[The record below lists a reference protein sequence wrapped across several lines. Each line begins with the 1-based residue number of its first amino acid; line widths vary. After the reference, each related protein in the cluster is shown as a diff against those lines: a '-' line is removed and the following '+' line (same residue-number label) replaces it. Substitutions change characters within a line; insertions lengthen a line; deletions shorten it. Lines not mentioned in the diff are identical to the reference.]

1 MQIKIWGAFFRLLCV
16 SSLFVVLGA
25 RPVLSA
31 GDPCRNIGVSGECE
45 MFQDII
51 QVQPMVAQQLIRTA
65 LNDNNVTFGEYTNKT
80 IGDDTYEITD
90 SKGAKHIFWFDDL
103 QDSKSAS
110 VEYSVAAAIC
120 LLNGGKIERNSNICY
135 GRLSES
141 KLNGQLSEF
150 GMTVQCFDN
159 MNSQPYCKIQAKTL
173 SGKLRGFIFNNQTII
188 EPDVFQSMQIVST
201 DEVQNYL
208 RDYTMLKLATNGLIM
223 RSFRCLSMPISYKNI
238 NTLSD
243 IIDDQDDVLSCTVSY
258 FDPTADKTYK
268 QTVDFLFDDMYEH
281 GKNAASAG
289 RAGLVCNAQGG
300 SATTK
305 GVCAGFTQEMCD
317 AIRINYNIDTRWD
330 TDAGGCIMLSMETD
344 AQNKKIT
351 GIVEAVGG
359 VAIGILLLP
368 ATGGT
373 SVVGVVAVIGG
384 IVTIVATYISQSAA
398 SEIDA
403 MFTASLLDA
412 NKCMINQCG
421 GVTTQ
426 NGQMVVKNKTSSD
439 CIACATSSVENL
451 IKSVIEFKGEYGNND
466 ANASAYLIDALYS
479 VVSGTMQPICI
490 EAVAQGVKQNDY
502 VTIKR
507 AADTAILIGTLIS
520 LGSGIAGK
528 VTKPNI
534 TTIFDKMGEG
544 LQKLNK
550 SKINVI
556 AFETLAASSRME
568 KLALRIKN
576 ASMVISET
584 VVGRLKNMTGL
595 KNSSPF
601 VERIGS
607 VLDIK
612 DGNDAANS
620 IYNNWTATCNTD
632 FPCTSTI
639 DEFTIS
645 ESLEMLCGG

>member
-80 IGDDTYEITD
+80 VGDDSYFVTD
-90 SKGAKHIFWFDDL
+90 STGAQHVFWFDDL
-103 QDSKSAS
+103 QDSKSAT
-110 VEYSVAAAIC
+110 VENSVAAAIC

-159 MNSQPYCKIQAKTL
+159 MNSKPYCKIQAKTL

-208 RDYTMLKLATNGLIM
+208 RDYTMLKLSMNGLIM
-223 RSFRCLSMPISYKNI
+223 RGFRCLSMPISYKNI

-281 GKNAASAG
+281 GKTAASAG

-351 GIVEAVGG
+351 GIIEAVGG

-384 IVTIVATYISQSAA
+384 VVTIVATYVSQSAA
-398 SEIDA
+398 AEIDA
-403 MFTASLLDA
+403 RFTATLLAA
-412 NKCMINQCG
+412 NKCLINQCG
-421 GVTTQ
+421 GIVTKNNQ
-426 NGQMVVKNKTSSD
+426 SFVKNKTD
-439 CIACATSSVENL
+439 TNCISCATQSVAKL
-451 IKSVIEFKGEYGNND
+451 IESVIAFKGEYSTHD
-466 ANASAYLIDALYS
+466 ANSSAYLIDVLYS
-479 VVSGTMQPICI
+479 VISGTMQPICI
-490 EAVAQGVKQNDY
+490 EQIATNIEQSDY
-502 VTIKR
+502 VTVKQFAD
-507 AADTAILIGTLIS
+507 AAVLLGSVLS
-520 LGSGIAGK
+520 LSSGIAGK
-528 VTKPNI
+528 LTKPNV
-534 TTIFDKMGEG
+534 TTILDNLIEKTKN
-544 LQKLNK
+544 LQGGSVNIVAL
-550 SKINVI
+550 
-556 AFETLAASSRME
+556 ETLAMSGRIE
-568 KLALRIKN
+568 KLATRIQT
-576 ASMVISET
+576 ASVTITELVMGKLHKI
-584 VVGRLKNMTGL
+584 TGL
-595 KNSSPF
+595 KKAAPF
-601 VERIGS
+601 VQRLGNASTIKGGS
-607 VLDIK
+607 
-612 DGNDAANS
+612 NTANHMYDA
-620 IYNNWTATCNTD
+620 WTTTCD
-632 FPCTSTI
+632 APFPCASTI
-639 DEFTIS
+639 DEFTTS
-645 ESLEMLCGG
+645 GFLENLCSG